1 MANIDINGDVNY
13 WYEGEGSTDIG
24 QTNES
29 IGEQDYWYMG
39 APTGYFVGVTEQTDQ
54 PFSFS
59 VLIGF

>member
-1 MANIDINGDVNY
+1 MAIIDINGNVDY

-29 IGEQDYWYMG
+29 IGEQDYWYQG
-39 APTGYFVGVTEQTDQ
+39 APTGYFVGATEQTNN
-54 PFSFS
+54 PYSFA